1 MSNFDDIFADT
12 SAPSGQ
18 TEPEQPFDVNAWAEK
33 KQAERQ
39 SVYELA
45 DKTAREITADGGK
58 FRSFLDVQARFGR
71 YSATNALL
79 IFAQM
84 PFANQLRDFN
94 GWKTLGVSIKKQQK
108 GISILEP
115 GKEYERKDGN
125 IGVSYDVKKVFDV
138 SQTMSR
144 TRVQP
149 PVQTDERTLLR
160 ALIHNPPVPIQTVD
174 ALPDGRGALYDHA
187 QQVIFV
193 RRGMDAPSIF
203 RCVSCEL
210 AHAELA
216 ASRESYDRASAAFPA
231 FCVSYLL
238 CRKNGM
244 DVSNYRFNALPEDF
258 RGGDAQSVRAALS
271 EIRDTAENISTRM
284 YRATEQMKAAKSK
297 EQGR

>member
-1 MSNFDDIFADT
+1 MSNYDDIFA
-12 SAPSGQ
+12 APPVPS
-18 TEPEQPFDVNAWAEK
+18 ESEEPFDVNAWAEK

-45 DKTAREITADGGK
+45 DKTAQEITADGGK
-58 FRSFLDVQARFGR
+58 FRSYLDVQARFGR

-79 IFAQM
+79 IYAQM
-84 PFANQLRDFN
+84 PLATQLRGFD
-94 GWKTLGVSIKKQQK
+94 GWKAIGVSIKKQQK
-108 GISILEP
+108 SISILEP

-144 TRVQP
+144 TKTQPTVQM
-149 PVQTDERTLLR
+149 DERMLLR

-174 ALPDGRGALYDHA
+174 ELPDGRGALYDHA

-193 RRGMDAPSIF
+193 RRGMDAASIF
-203 RCVSCEL
+203 RSVSLEL

-216 ASRESYDRASAAFPA
+216 ASRESYDRASASFPA
-231 FCVSYLL
+231 FCISYLL
-238 CRKNGM
+238 CRKNGV
-244 DVSNYRFNALPEDF
+244 DVSNYRFDTLPEDL
-258 RGGDAQSVRAALS
+258 RAGDAQSIRAALS

-284 YRATEQMKAAKSK
+284 YRATEQMKASKSK

>member
-1 MSNFDDIFADT
+1 MSNFDDIFAVS

-18 TEPEQPFDVNAWAEK
+18 TGPEQPFDVNAWAEK

-45 DKTAREITADGGK
+45 DKTAQEITADGGK
-58 FRSFLDVQARFGR
+58 FRSYLDVQARFGR

-79 IFAQM
+79 IYAQM
-84 PFANQLRDFN
+84 PLATQLRDFN
-94 GWKTLGVSIKKQQK
+94 GWKNLGVSIKKQEK

-115 GKEYERKDGN
+115 GKEYARPDGGV
-125 IGVSYDVKKVFDV
+125 GVSYDVKKVFDV
-138 SQTMSR
+138 SQTNSR
-144 TRVQP
+144 TRMQP
-149 PVQTDERTLLR
+149 SVQTDERTQLR

-174 ALPDGRGALYDHA
+174 ELPDGRGALYDHA

-203 RCVSCEL
+203 RSVSLEL
-210 AHAELA
+210 AHAEWDFA
-216 ASRESYDRASAAFPA
+216 HESYDRASAAFPA

-238 CRKNGM
+238 CRKNGV
-244 DVSNYRFNALPEDF
+244 DVSSYRFDALPEDF
-258 RGGDAQSVRAALS
+258 KEKGAQSIRTTLS
-271 EIRDTAENISTRM
+271 EIRDTAEKISTRM

-297 EQGR
+297 EQER

>member
-1 MSNFDDIFADT
+1 MNNFDDIFAAS

-18 TEPEQPFDVNAWAEK
+18 TEPEQAFDVNAWAEK

-45 DKTAREITADGGK
+45 DKTAQEITADGGK

-79 IFAQM
+79 IYAQM
-84 PFANQLRDFN
+84 PLATQLRDFN
-94 GWKTLGVSIKKQQK
+94 GWKTLGVSIKKQEK

-115 GKEYERKDGN
+115 GKEYARKDGS

-144 TRVQP
+144 TKVQP
-149 PVQTDERTLLR
+149 TVQMDERMQLR
-160 ALIHNPPVPIQTVD
+160 ALIHNPPVFLQTVD
-174 ALPDGRGALYDHA
+174 ELPDGRGALYDHA
-187 QQVIFV
+187 QQMISV
-193 RRGMDAPSIF
+193 RRGMDAASIF
-203 RCVSCEL
+203 RSVSLEL

-216 ASRESYDRASAAFPA
+216 AGSESYDRASAAFPA
-231 FCVSYLL
+231 FCISYLL
-238 CRKNGM
+238 CRRNGV
-244 DVSNYRFNALPEDF
+244 DVSSYRFDAMPEDL
-258 RGGDAQSVRAALS
+258 RAGDAQSIRAALS
-271 EIRDTAENISTRM
+271 EIRDTSEKISTRM

>member
-1 MSNFDDIFADT
+1 MNNYDDIFAAS

-18 TEPEQPFDVNAWAEK
+18 TESEQPFDVNAWAEK

-45 DKTAREITADGGK
+45 DKTAQEITADSGK
-58 FRSFLDVQARFGR
+58 FRSYLDVQARFGR

-79 IFAQM
+79 IYAQM
-84 PFANQLRDFN
+84 PLATQLRDFN
-94 GWKTLGVSIKKQQK
+94 GWKANGVSIKKHQK

-115 GKEYERKDGN
+115 GKEYERTDGGV
-125 IGVSYDVKKVFDV
+125 GVSYDVKKVFDV

-149 PVQTDERTLLR
+149 TVQMDARMQLR
-160 ALIHNPPVPIQTVD
+160 ALIHNPPVPLQTVD
-174 ALPDGRGALYDHA
+174 ELPDGRGALYDHA

-203 RCVSCEL
+203 RSVSLEL
-210 AHAELA
+210 AHAELGTT
-216 ASRESYDRASAAFPA
+216 RESYDRANASFPA

-238 CRKNGM
+238 CRRNGV
-244 DVSNYRFNALPEDF
+244 DVSSYRFDALPEDL
-258 RGGDAQSVRAALS
+258 RAGDAQSIRASLT
-271 EIRDTAENISTRM
+271 EIRDTAEKISTRM

-297 EQGR
+297 GQER